1 VKVECLPEPT
11 RQVPTLEAIFRKWFS
26 KTRDKFHQLV
36 FEITSRVRSVT
47 GATSLTDESD
57 ESRKVFYVFSL
68 MFLVFVIFLSPDKIL
83 QMITSINSETGMFEK
98 MQEMA
103 RLLRKFV
110 PGIG

>member
-1 VKVECLPEPT
+1 VCLPEPA

-26 KTRDKFHQLV
+26 KARDKFHQV
-36 FEITSRVRSVT
+36 IFEITSRVRSVT
-47 GATSLTDESD
+47 ETTSLTGESD
-57 ESRKVFYVFSL
+57 ESRKVFYLFSL
-68 MFLVFVIFLSPDKIL
+68 VFLVSVIFLSPDKIP
-83 QMITSINSETGMFEK
+83 QMLASVNSETGMFEK